1 MKRVGAALA
10 GAALVAVASILL
22 RGGST
27 ARAATRD
34 LWVTG
39 AAPSDTLRV
48 PPGTRVRVEVLNGT
62 KTRGLARRAMLYLR
76 DRGFDVVSLGNAPR
90 PYDTTMVLDHA
101 QGARWAG
108 VAAAAMGGG
117 ARVESRPDSSRYLD
131 ITVIVGGT
139 WRPPAEP
146 FHP

>member
-1 MKRVGAALA
+1 MKRVVLALA
-10 GAALVAVASILL
+10 GAAVVAVAAILV
-22 RGGST
+22 RGGAP

-34 LWVTG
+34 PV
-39 AAPSDTLRV
+39 ANDTLRV

-76 DRGFDVVSLGNAPR
+76 DRGFDVVSLGNAPH
-90 PYDTTMVLDHA
+90 PVDTTLVLDHA
-101 QGARWAG
+101 QAGRWAT
-108 VAAAAMGGG
+108 VAAAAMGKG
-117 ARVESRPDSSRYLD
+117 ARVEARPDSSRYLD
-131 ITVIVGGT
+131 ITVVVGRT